1 MVWFLL
7 AVYENQITKPQPNIE
22 MKHTDILLRPFD
34 GQEASADAFMI
45 LAQPLYKAAE
55 LLEKEM
61 DGRGLLKTCS
71 SISWHIQVGEDTTHC
86 GVGTIYWKFLNN
98 LEAAVDVFFHES
110 GQMST
115 DGQDWDY
122 AVSSPSIAR
131 LADLLVE
138 RKA

>member
-1 MVWFLL
+1 
-7 AVYENQITKPQPNIE
+7 
-22 MKHTDILLRPFD
+22 MKYSEILLRPFN
-34 GQEASADAFMI
+34 GQEASANAFMA
-45 LAQPLYKAAE
+45 LAQPLYPAAE

-61 DGRGLLKTCS
+61 EERGLLRTCS
-71 SISWHIQVGEDTTHC
+71 SISWHIQVGDDSMHS

-110 GQMST
+110 GQIST

-122 AVSSPSIAR
+122 SISSPAIAR

-138 RKA
+138 RKALNGK